1 MMKYSNSYYLMINKH
16 TYFKLLTAAAFSLIL
31 LISCSQNSEKAKQVL
46 VVGVS
51 SDVATINP
59 LYAFNLQEGHLVDL
73 LFLKPALERWN
84 DSLGVI
90 EFKPLL
96 AENWLINSDS
106 NSITLNIRD
115 NIYWSDGKPIT
126 TDDMIFSFDVY
137 SDPKVNSRLFGMF
150 DNFYQDKEYHIE
162 INKAFRK
169 NSDKSLTIFFKD
181 FKSFTLLD
189 INHSILPKHIYEG
202 IKREDIET
210 AELNFNPVTSG
221 QFKLYKWDRDQKI
234 HLRADSS
241 CILFNP
247 KNVQEIIFKI
257 IPDEYSLITQL
268 KKGEIDLVEDVSSEK
283 VQELAQNKN
292 IAVGSIKGRDY
303 DYVGWNHIDPNAYSK
318 KQNKPNKFFA
328 SPKTRKALSLAI
340 NRNEIFQS
348 IIGKYGEIYD
358 SPISPIFR
366 QYFDSSL
373 TKAEYNPSLA
383 KKILQEEGWKDNNG
397 DGILE
402 KNNQQFSFKIYSNA
416 GNSIRQYTGTII
428 KNNLKEV
435 GIDADV
441 VFIEKNELVDGLLSR
456 KYDAWISGW
465 SIEIPLKL
473 DAYWSSNPEKAMLNF
488 SGFYNQ
494 ELENIFD
501 DVKPAGSEEK
511 KIASYKRVSEIF
523 KENEPVT
530 MLFWTHNIIG
540 YNKRIKNIKFSPL
553 GLFSNAWELRIEN

>member
-1 MMKYSNSYYLMINKH
+1 MMMHFKSFYLLFNKN
-16 TYFKLLTAAAFSLIL
+16 TYLEIVTSITFSFIL
-31 LISCSQNSEKAKQVL
+31 LIGCSQSPEKTKPVL

-59 LYAFNLQEGHLVDL
+59 LYAFDLQEGHLMDL
-73 LFLKPALERWN
+73 LFMKPAMEAWN
-84 DSLGVI
+84 DSLGII
-90 EFKPLL
+90 EFSPML
-96 AENWLINSDS
+96 AEAWQINKDS
-106 NSITLNIRD
+106 NYVTLNLRE
-115 NIYWSDGKPIT
+115 NMHWSDGKPIT
-126 TDDMIFSFDVY
+126 SDDIIFSFDVY
-137 SDPKVNSRLFGMF
+137 SDPKVNSRLYGMF
-150 DNFYQDKEYHIE
+150 DNFYRDKEFHIE
-162 INKAFRK
+162 INKTFRK
-169 NSDKSLTIFFKD
+169 NSNKSLTIFFKD
-181 FKSFTLLD
+181 FKSFAILD

-221 QFKLYKWDRDQKI
+221 PFKLYKWDRDQKI
-234 HLRADSS
+234 HLKADSS
-241 CILFNP
+241 CFLFNP

-268 KKGEIDLVEDVSSEK
+268 KKGEIDLIEDVNSEK
-283 VQELAQNKN
+283 VNELIENKN
-292 IAVGSIKGRDY
+292 INIGAIKGRNY
-303 DYVGWNHIDPNAYSK
+303 DYVGWNHIDPIAYTK

-328 SPKTRKALSLAI
+328 SAKTRKALSLAI

-348 IIGKYGEIYD
+348 IIGKYGVIYD

-402 KNNQQFSFKIYSNA
+402 KNNQQFSIKIYSNA

-441 VFIEKNELVDGLLSR
+441 VCVEKNELVDGLLSR

-473 DAYWSSNPEKAMLNF
+473 DTYWSSNPEKVMLNF
-488 SGFYNQ
+488 SNFSNQ
-494 ELENIFD
+494 ELEKIF
-501 DVKPAGSEEK
+501 SEINLINREEK

-553 GLFSNAWELRIEN
+553 GLFSNAQEWRIEN